1 MLVCTEKFF
10 ISKKACYF
18 CSQIEHVSLFADFLL
33 TEVHMSCIVAI
44 GTQWGDEGK
53 AKMIDFLTVDSDI
66 VVRYQGG
73 ANAGHTVVVNGKKH
87 IFHLVPSGILHDDKV
102 CVVGNGLVLDPIQ
115 VMEELENLEK
125 EGLEVRD
132 RFFIS
137 DAVHL
142 ILPYHKDLDG
152 AMEELRTDK
161 IGTTKRGIGPCY
173 ADKCLRIGIRAGD
186 IFDEEILEQR
196 VSTALQIKN
205 LQLER
210 MYGKD
215 TYTIDEIMEILLT
228 FREKAGKMIIN
239 TQHYLHSALDGGKRI
254 LLEGAQGYA
263 LDIDHGTYPFVTS
276 SNPTIGGAL
285 LGTGL
290 NSFAIKEVIGIAKAY
305 VTRVGEGPF
314 PTEDEEN
321 AGDRLRVNG
330 KEFGSTTGRPR
341 RCGWFDVP
349 LLRESARINGLTDIA
364 LTKLDVLS
372 GFKTIKVAVRYE
384 KNGKSV
390 DHYPSSRLGEIIP
403 VYEELDGWDEDIS
416 KVDTYENLPE
426 TARTYIEYLEKQVGV
441 PITSIS
447 VGPGREST
455 FFRKK

>member
-1 MLVCTEKFF
+1 
-10 ISKKACYF
+10 
-18 CSQIEHVSLFADFLL
+18 
-33 TEVHMSCIVAI
+33 MSCIVAI

-53 AKMIDFLTVDSDI
+53 AKMIDFLTVDADI

-115 VMEELENLEK
+115 VMEEIENLEK
-125 EGLEVRD
+125 EGVHVRD

-173 ADKCLRIGIRAGD
+173 ADKCLRTGIRAGD

-210 MYGKD
+210 IYGRD
-215 TYTIDEIMEILLT
+215 TYKVADIMKILLT

-314 PTEDEEN
+314 PTEDVES

-341 RCGWFDVP
+341 RCGWFDVS

-372 GFKTIKVAVRYE
+372 GFKTIKVAVGYE
-384 KNGKSV
+384 LNGKSV
-390 DHYPSSRLGEIIP
+390 DHYPSSRLDEVTP
-403 VYEELDGWDEDIS
+403 VYEELDGWEEDIS
-416 KVDTYENLPE
+416 KIDTYENLPV
-426 TARTYIEYLEKQVGV
+426 TARTYIEFLEKKVGV